1 MIATLSA
8 GEQIAMAVTAVA
20 ALGLAVFGVRRARR
34 TARPGDAE

>member
-20 ALGLAVFGVRRARR
+20 VLGLAVFGIRRARR
-34 TARPGDAE
+34 TGEPGDVE